1 MIRKPFI
8 LFLNKRTIWHYK
20 NANTDLMK
28 KVIDNFDCNKASER
42 CDANKQINVLSDTV
56 FNILNTILIDETVKL
71 Y

>member
-1 MIRKPFI
+1 
-8 LFLNKRTIWHYK
+8 
-20 NANTDLMK
+20 MK